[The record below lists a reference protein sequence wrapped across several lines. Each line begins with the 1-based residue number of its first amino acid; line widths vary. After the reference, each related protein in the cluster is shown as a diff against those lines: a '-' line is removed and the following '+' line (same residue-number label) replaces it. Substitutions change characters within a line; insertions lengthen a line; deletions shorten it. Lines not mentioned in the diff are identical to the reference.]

1 MSPTIPRSLPATTA
15 AVVTT
20 AVVGGLGTDVSSAW
34 YSRLDKPS
42 WQPPGWVFGPAWTT
56 LYALIAAAS
65 ARTIDRIEDPR
76 ERRRYQLGLA
86 VNLVLNIG
94 WTWIFFT
101 AKRPRL
107 ALAEI
112 LLLEVSTIDLLR
124 RSARHDP
131 ASGAML
137 APYAAWVAFATA
149 LTVAIARRNP
159 GT

>member
-1 MSPTIPRSLPATTA
+1 MSPTLPRALPATGA
-15 AVVTT
+15 ALVAT
-20 AVVGGLGTDVSSAW
+20 AVVGGLGTDVRSAW
-34 YSRLDKPS
+34 YSRLVKPS

-56 LYALIAAAS
+56 LYSLIAVAS
-65 ARTIDRIEDPR
+65 ARTLDRIDDPS
-76 ERRRYQLGLA
+76 ERRRYQVSLA

-112 LLLEVSTIDLLR
+112 LLLEASTIDLLR

-131 ASGAML
+131 TSGVLL

-149 LTVAIARRNP
+149 LTAAIASRNP
-159 GT
+159 GA